1 MSTINLSAP
10 TSKILWEPTPKQE
23 VMLESTADYMLFGGS
38 RGGGKTDAA
47 IRWLLYDIDE
57 PLLRG
62 LVIRRNAKDL
72 TDFVDRAYIAW
83 KPYGVRKTGNPAKF
97 TFPSGAVIYTGHLG
111 TPTAYAAYQGHE
123 YQRILIE
130 EVTHIPTQLL
140 FEQLMGSL
148 RSTIPGIHAQF
159 LGTTN
164 PGGPGHEWVKEYWR
178 IADPEIE
185 NGVKFEV
192 DDEDDEDGLK
202 KVTRIFVPANI
213 EENRHLADK
222 DPKYVKFLKNLP
234 PDLRAKWYEG
244 SWEDIDTENQYYSL
258 RLTNSK
264 KAGRIT
270 SIPIEPALRTFA
282 SLDLGVKDNMV
293 LWIWQVHGMEIRIIN
308 CYANRNQPLKHF
320 SDYLYYMRDKHG
332 ITIEKI
338 FVPHDANVRSMTSDT
353 LMTRYEK
360 LVSLGHNVEM
370 APNVGRDDG
379 IDAARYLLDTCFFDA
394 IGCGALKPTEE
405 ELSRNFNGDHKGL
418 QALRAYQKEFDEKM
432 NRYKDTPLHDWASD
446 YADSFRYMALSIP
459 TIGSGQISPVVKM
472 QRDRYSGKTNK
483 RRYRR

>member
-97 TFPSGAVIYTGHLG
+97 TFPSGAIIYTGHLG

-164 PGGPGHEWVKEYWR
+164 PGGPGHEWVKEYWH
-178 IADPEIE
+178 ITDPDIE
-185 NGVKFEV
+185 NGVKFE
-192 DDEDDEDGLK
+192 DGAEDEETITK
-202 KVTRIFVPANI
+202 IFVPANI
-213 EENRHLADK
+213 EENRHLADA
-222 DPKYVKFLKNLP
+222 DPKYVKFLRNLP

-244 SWEDIDTENQYYSL
+244 SWEDIDTENQYYATRISTL
-258 RLTNSK
+258 KKQGRLTK
-264 KAGRIT
+264 VPFEAG
-270 SIPIEPALRTFA
+270 LRTFTA
-282 SLDLGVKDNMV
+282 WDLGIGDQMV
-293 LWIWQVHGMEIRIIN
+293 LWTFQIFGKELRIVD
-308 CYANRNQPLKHF
+308 CYANRNHPLKHY
-320 SDYLYYMRDKHG
+320 SDYLYDLAAEFDVN
-332 ITIEKI
+332 IEKL

-353 LMTRYEK
+353 MMTRYEK
-360 LVSLGHNVEM
+360 LVKLGWNVEM
-370 APNVGRDDG
+370 VPNIGVDDG
-379 IDAARYLLDTCFFDA
+379 IDAVREVLSYCWIDEERTK
-394 IGCGALKPTEE
+394 GAADRKYQGG
-405 ELSRNFNGDHKGL
+405 SKDGL
-418 QALRAYQKEFDEKM
+418 RALRAYQREFDDKM

-446 YADSFRYMALSIP
+446 YADSFRYLALSLP
-459 TIGSGQISPVVKM
+459 LIGSGIVSPIIKM
-472 QRDRYSGKTNK
+472 QRDQYANK
-483 RRYRR
+483 SQNRRRYRR